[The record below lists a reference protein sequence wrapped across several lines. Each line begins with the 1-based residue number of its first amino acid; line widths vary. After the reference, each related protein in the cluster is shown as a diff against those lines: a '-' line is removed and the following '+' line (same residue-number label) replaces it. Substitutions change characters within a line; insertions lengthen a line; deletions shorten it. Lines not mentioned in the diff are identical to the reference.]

1 MNLEAN
7 TKNPIIIHP
16 ILFAI
21 FPIIFLFSYNIG
33 ELKFQDIFL
42 PLLLVLPI
50 TIGVWISLRYI
61 LKNTVKAAFIVSI
74 LLIIF
79 FSYGHIYE
87 LFDNVTIGNVDI
99 GKSRYLLIPFLI
111 SLVVG
116 IYYFI
121 RTNRKLNNATTIT
134 NFITI
139 ALILT
144 ASVNLW
150 TFYTESIEDGTFE
163 NPFLHIEG
171 EQPVLSQLDNDDLPD
186 IYYILLDGY
195 AGKNALKEFL
205 DFDNQEFY
213 SFLNNEGFYVPE
225 QTYGN
230 YPITATAMA
239 SVLNMQYPHHLT
251 DLIGTESADLHP
263 TFELIY
269 DNFVMKKLKSH
280 GYTIINFETGAD
292 YVDEFKNL
300 DLYYCKNDSL
310 LEHKLTNSLL
320 HTSIIGYFVD
330 RMEYQEH
337 RNMIQCIFSE
347 LSEIKNIDEPT
358 FVYAHIVSPH
368 VPFVF
373 TAEGEPR
380 DPVSRSDLQGDQDAE
395 GYLNK
400 VKFTNME
407 IRKLVNKLLYKTNES
422 PIIIIQS
429 DHGSDFGL
437 DWKNLTEDTQRQRMS
452 NFQAFYLPNE
462 NSNLMS
468 KTSTPVNIFRIIFNT
483 YFNENYEILPDKIYW
498 NDYSKPYDF
507 KDITSTIISD

>member
-1 MNLEAN
+1 MKTNSKS
-7 TKNPIIIHP
+7 TVIIHP

-21 FPIIFLFSYNIG
+21 FPIVFLFSNNIH
-33 ELKFQDIFL
+33 ELKFQEIFL
-42 PLLLVLPI
+42 PLLLILPI
-50 TIGVWISLRYI
+50 VIGLWILLRYI
-61 LKNTVKAAFIVSI
+61 LKNALKAGFIVSI
-74 LLIIF
+74 LLVVF

-87 LFDNVTIGNVDI
+87 LFDTITIGDVDI
-99 GKSRYLLIPFLI
+99 GKSRYLLIPILI
-111 SLVVG
+111 SLVAG

-144 ASVNLW
+144 VSINIGI
-150 TFYTESIEDGTFE
+150 FYTESKDGSFE
-163 NPFLHIEG
+163 NSFLEIES
-171 EQPVLSQLDNDDLPD
+171 EQTVSSQLDSDNLPD

-213 SFLNNEGFYVPE
+213 SFLNNKGFYVPE

-230 YPITATAMA
+230 YPITPTSMAT
-239 SVLNMQYPHHLT
+239 VLNMQYPHHLA
-251 DLIGTESADLHP
+251 DLLGSESADLHP
-263 TFELIY
+263 TFEIIY
-269 DNFVMKKLKSH
+269 DNLVMKKLKSN

-310 LEHKLTNSLL
+310 LEHKLTNALL

-330 RMEYQEH
+330 RIEYQEH
-337 RNMIQCIFSE
+337 RNRILCSFSE
-347 LSEIKNIDEPT
+347 LPQIKNIDEPT
-358 FVYAHIVSPH
+358 FVYAHMVIPH
-368 VPFVF
+368 IPYVF

-380 DPVSRSDLQGDQDAE
+380 DPINRSDSQGDQDVE
-395 GYLNK
+395 GYLNQ

-407 IRKLVNKLLYKTNES
+407 IQKVINQLLYKTNEP

-437 DWKNLTEDTQRQRMS
+437 DWKNVTEDALRQRMS

-462 NSNLMS
+462 NSDLMS
-468 KTSTPVNIFRIIFNT
+468 KASTPVNIFRIIFNL
-483 YFNENYEILPDKIYW
+483 YFDGNYEMLPDKVYW
-498 NDYSKPYDF
+498 NDYYKPYDF
-507 KDITSTIISD
+507 KDVTSILISD